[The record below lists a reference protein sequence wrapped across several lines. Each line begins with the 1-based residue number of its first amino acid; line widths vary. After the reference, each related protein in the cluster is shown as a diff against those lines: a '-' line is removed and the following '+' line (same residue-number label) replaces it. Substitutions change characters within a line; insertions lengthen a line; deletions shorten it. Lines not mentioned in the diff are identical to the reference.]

1 MAKGITQDQVSSA
14 ADALVAAGEKPTVER
29 VRTQLGTG
37 SPNTVM
43 RMLDIW
49 RVALA
54 ERMQD
59 ILKLPEVPT
68 EVGQAFVELWRLAVT
83 HADSLA
89 RTALTQEQNALLA
102 AQTSLL
108 QERKVW
114 EIALVEAQTLTQS
127 AVKSR
132 EVADTRLADVQR
144 LVDQQAGQL
153 VELTQQRDGLKQRVD
168 QLVESYET
176 HKNAVATE
184 REDQAAH
191 IRAVEDRAHAEIDR
205 SRTETKTLQA
215 RLDRAEREASAT
227 SVRLEK
233 AMAGVREGAG
243 HAARAKTLEQQ
254 LVRMDG
260 LSSALVNA
268 QRSLQAAEGRE
279 TKLREKLNKLNAAGP
294 KATPRKKRLLSKAS
308 PPTTAGRN

>member
-1 MAKGITQDQVSSA
+1 
-14 ADALVAAGEKPTVER
+14 
-29 VRTQLGTG
+29 
-37 SPNTVM
+37 
-43 RMLDIW
+43 LDIW

-68 EVGQAFVELWRLAVT
+68 EVGKAFVELWRLAVT

-89 RTALTQEQNALLA
+89 RTALTQEQNALLC

-127 AVKSR
+127 AVQSR
-132 EVADTRLADVQR
+132 EVAETRLADVQR

-184 REDQAAH
+184 HEAQAAH

-205 SRTETKTLQA
+205 SRIETKTLQTM
-215 RLDRAEREASAT
+215 LDRAGREASAI
-227 SVRLEK
+227 SMRLEN
-233 AMAGVREGAG
+233 ALSGVREGAG

-260 LSSALVNA
+260 LSSALVSA

-279 TKLREKLNKLNAAGP
+279 AKLREKLNKLNAISP
-294 KATPRKKRLLSKAS
+294 KARPRKKQLRSKLTPITAS
-308 PPTTAGRN
+308 GGK